1 MRRFFR
7 NSLILLF
14 PCLFLAGVLYVQS
27 RVASEPASSVAA
39 IPVSTTDWGLS
50 FQTEGAAPIGN
61 ATVEDLAK
69 YDAYYL
75 GDTSK
80 KVIYLTFDCGY
91 ENG

>member
-39 IPVSTTDWGLS
+39 IPVSTTD
-50 FQTEGAAPIGN
+50 
-61 ATVEDLAK
+61 
-69 YDAYYL
+69 
-75 GDTSK
+75 
-80 KVIYLTFDCGY
+80 
-91 ENG
+91 